1 MKMKIAAAAL
11 VAAPLAPVHA
21 QMVMPGMNGDDDQH
35 ATPEPPTVAASSP
48 ATDQPVAGGDMPRMT
63 MTGGDDSGA
72 GSGTSRVP
80 ADDPMQALHVAAGGW
95 MLMAHGYAWGS
106 STHQGGPRGDA
117 DAFVAS
123 MAMLEASRPLGAGA
137 TLQLRAML
145 SLDPLMGERGYPNL
159 FATGE
164 TAHGVPLVDRQ
175 HPHDLFMEVS
185 GRLDFAV
192 GGRNSLFVYGGL
204 PGEPALGPSAFMHR
218 GSARFLPEAPITHHW
233 FDSTHISFGV
243 LTAGYATPR
252 WQLEASLFN
261 GREPGEDRW
270 NIETGALDSWSAR
283 LSWTP
288 SPRWAAQISYGALAH
303 PERQHPERDEG
314 RLIAS
319 LSYAANGLT
328 MTGAWSRKD
337 EKPGPV
343 LAAWLVEA
351 AYDLTP
357 RHAIFGRVENVANDE
372 LFEDEP
378 LSPLEGRRFRVT
390 RFTAGY
396 AYTLPLGE
404 VATLALG
411 VDGSLHA
418 ASSALDAAYGA
429 APKSVTLFA
438 KLALGKG
445 D

>member
-1 MKMKIAAAAL
+1 
-11 VAAPLAPVHA
+11 
-21 QMVMPGMNGDDDQH
+21 MPGMGLNG
-35 ATPEPPTVAASSP
+35 A
-48 ATDQPVAGGDMPRMT
+48 AGGAMSMA
-63 MTGGDDSGA
+63 GESA
-72 GSGTSRVP
+72 YASGSGTSRVP
-80 ADDPMQALHVAAGGW
+80 AEDPMQGIHVMAGDW
-95 MLMAHGYAWGS
+95 MVMAHGYAWGS
-106 STHQGGPRGDA
+106 WTHQGGPRGDEEA
-117 DAFVAS
+117 YVQS
-123 MAMLEASRPLGAGA
+123 MAMLEASRPIGAGA
-137 TLQLRAML
+137 TLQLRSML

-175 HPHDLFMEVS
+175 HPHDLFMELS

-192 GGRNSLFVYGGL
+192 GEKSSLFIYGGL

-218 GSARFLPEAPITHHW
+218 SSARFFPEAPITHHW

-243 LTAGYATPR
+243 LTAGYATPH
-252 WQLEASLFN
+252 WQLEGSVFN
-261 GREPGEDRW
+261 GREPDERRW
-270 NIETGALDSWSAR
+270 NIETGSLDSWSAR

-288 SPRWAAQISYGALAH
+288 GPHWAAQISYGALKH
-303 PERQHPERDEG
+303 PERQHPERDEK

-337 EKPGPV
+337 EMPGPV
-343 LAAWLVEA
+343 LDAFLAEA

-357 RHAIFGRVENVANDE
+357 RHAIFGRIENVANDE

-378 LSPLEGRRFRVT
+378 LSPLHERRFRVT
-390 RFTAGY
+390 RVTAGY

-404 VATLALG
+404 IATLALG
-411 VDGSLHA
+411 VDGSLYA
-418 ASSALDAAYGA
+418 KPKALDAAYGR

-445 D
+445 G